1 MTRIIAGAARGRRL
15 TVPATGTRP
24 TSDRVREA
32 MFSSWHSSLGGF
44 AGLRVVDFF
53 AGSGAVGLEA
63 LSRGAGHVL
72 MVEKDRKA
80 ADIITANIA
89 TVGLNGALVRLGYV
103 AQIVLSA
110 PSEPFDLLFLDPP
123 YEVEGAVLSQILT
136 NLVEQ
141 QWLADGATVVVERAV
156 RTAAIDWPCGFEIAE
171 PKKYG
176 DTALVTGIWYGLD
189 T

>member
-1 MTRIIAGAARGRRL
+1 
-15 TVPATGTRP
+15 
-24 TSDRVREA
+24 
-32 MFSSWHSSLGGF
+32 
-44 AGLRVVDFF
+44 
-53 AGSGAVGLEA
+53 
-63 LSRGAGHVL
+63 
-72 MVEKDRKA
+72 
-80 ADIITANIA
+80 
-89 TVGLNGALVRLGYV
+89 V
-103 AQIVLSA
+103 AQVVLSA

-123 YEVEGAVLSQILT
+123 YEVAGAVLSQILT

-156 RTAAIDWPCGFEIAE
+156 RSAAIDWPRGFEIAE